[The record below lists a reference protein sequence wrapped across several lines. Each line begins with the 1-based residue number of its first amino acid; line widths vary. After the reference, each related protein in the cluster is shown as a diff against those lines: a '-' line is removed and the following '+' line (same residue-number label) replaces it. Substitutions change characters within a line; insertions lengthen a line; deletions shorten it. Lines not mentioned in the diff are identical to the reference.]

1 MAKLKAPLLS
11 FDARGKLADTL
22 VFSSWKGIATARQYV
37 VPANPNTTLQAAQRA
52 LMIAVVAKIHLVE
65 VQALVPM
72 IQADK
77 DAYNLLGTLSGN
89 PQTWFNVICRDY
101 FNRHAGGLKGAIFT
115 SGITTPG
122 VDKLDV
128 VVDFT
133 TIDGAN
139 SITAGT
145 FFYGTSKSNLIQ
157 THAATVAA
165 LHLSAELDN
174 CITGLKYFW
183 KFVATAHADY
193 ASAVGVDP
201 VQSGI
206 YSGVPT

>member
-37 VPANPNTTLQAAQRA
+37 VPANPNTTLQQGVRA
-52 LMIAVVAKIHLVE
+52 YMTAIVALIHTVE
-65 VQALVPM
+65 TQTLVPLT
-72 IQADK
+72 QLDK
-77 DAYNLLGTLSGN
+77 DAYNLRGTLGGN
-89 PQTWFNVICRDY
+89 PMTWFNVICRDY
-101 FNRHAGGLKGAIFT
+101 FMREAFGKAGAVFS

-128 VVDFT
+128 V
-133 TIDGAN
+133 IDGVELGSAN
-139 SITAGT
+139 AITAGV
-145 FFYGTSKSNLIQ
+145 FYYGTSKSNLIQ

-165 LHLSAELDN
+165 KHYSAELDN
-174 CITGLKYFW
+174 CITGIKYYW
-183 KFVATAHADY
+183 KFVATVHADF
-193 ASAVGVDP
+193 AAATGIEAVS
-201 VQSGI
+201 SGI